1 MRVMLDTDTPAELTK
16 GSKVRA
22 PILATYAD
30 LVGAVMLAQLRASWA
45 QVLLIDRG
53 LGDPLGKASII
64 DVERGTHSAADA
76 PAWYD
81 RQHKAGVKYLTVYAN
96 RASQGAA
103 NAAMGKRP
111 FYRWIATLDG
121 TAHVPPYAAGTAP
134 AAVQI
139 LSAAQLGFHA
149 DLSLVL
155 EPWWQPA
162 PAAAPPGAAWVK
174 DALAKVTDTENEL
187 ELLAK
192 LLAAH
197 Q

>member
-1 MRVMLDTDTPAELTK
+1 MLDTDTPTAVTNL
-16 GSKVRA
+16 KVRA

-30 LVGAVMLAQLRASWA
+30 LVVGGAVTLAELEREWG

-64 DVERGTHSAADA
+64 DIERGTHAATDA

-81 RQHKAGVKYLTVYAN
+81 RQHAAGVHYLTVYAN
-96 RASQGAA
+96 RASQAA
-103 NAAMGKRP
+103 VNAAMGGRQ

-139 LSAAQLGFHA
+139 LGATQLGFHA

-162 PAAAPPGAAWVK
+162 PAAAPAPGPAWVK